1 MNGFRL
7 PGWFSG
13 IAGRGNALAAPILII
28 LLLAMMILPLP
39 AFALDLFFS
48 FNIALSVIVLLTA
61 LYTVKPLD
69 FMAFPAVLLVTTM
82 LRLALNVAS
91 TRVVLTEGHT
101 GGAAAGKVI
110 EAFGHFLIGG
120 NYTVGLVVF
129 IILTIINFTVVTKGA
144 GRIAEVGARF
154 ALDAMPGKQ
163 MAIDADLNA
172 GLIGED
178 EAKKRRAE
186 VGMEA
191 EFYGSMDGAS
201 KYVHGDAVAGI
212 LVTVIN
218 IIGGLIVGMVQ
229 HDMAFGDA
237 VTNYT
242 LLAIGDGLVAQLPS
256 LIISIAA
263 GMVVSRVASDQD
275 VGEQVVGQLFGKP
288 MVLYITGGI
297 IGGMGMIPGMPNLVF
312 LLLGSALMGGG
323 YMIEKRLKNAPP
335 QEAGTA
341 RAAGGAAGTPGAP
354 GAAGAAGAGAPAA
367 STEQE
372 EASWGDVMPVDTLG
386 LEVGYRLIPLVDK
399 GQNGELLKRIKGI
412 RKKFA
417 QEVGFLAPPVH
428 IRDNLELKP
437 TSYRITLKGVE
448 VGSGEAMNGQFLAIN
463 PGMASGTLPGLV
475 TTDPAFGL
483 PAIWIDAG
491 LKDDAQSMGYTVVD
505 AGTVIATH
513 LNHLITTHA
522 SDLLG
527 RMEVQALLDHLAKD
541 APKLVEDLVPK
552 VVSLSTLQK
561 VLQNLLTEGVHI
573 RDMRTI
579 IETLS
584 ENAGVGDPN
593 DLTALVRVALGRAI
607 VQQLFPG
614 TNELSVMTL
623 DNRLERLL
631 VQALNA
637 GGDGTGIEPG
647 LADTIVQ
654 QAANATQQQEAMGL
668 TPVLLVP
675 GPLRTL
681 LSRFLRRAL
690 PQLKVLSHSEIPET
704 KTIRVT
710 SLVGMA

>member
-1 MNGFRL
+1 MNGLRL
-7 PGWFSG
+7 PAWLTALGARG
-13 IAGRGNALAAPILII
+13 GNAMAAPILII

-39 AFALDLFFS
+39 AFLLDVFFS

-69 FMAFPAVLLVTTM
+69 FMAFPSILLVSTM
-82 LRLALNVAS
+82 LRLSLNVAS

-120 NYTVGLVVF
+120 NYTVGIVVF
-129 IILTIINFTVVTKGA
+129 VILTIINFTVVTKGA

-172 GLIGED
+172 GLIGEQD
-178 EAKKRRAE
+178 ARKRRSE
-186 VGMEA
+186 VAQEA
-191 EFYGSMDGAS
+191 EFYGAMDGAS
-201 KYVHGDAVAGI
+201 KYVRGDAVAGI
-212 LVTVIN
+212 MVTLIN
-218 IIGGLIVGMVQ
+218 VIGGLIVGMVQ

-237 VTNYT
+237 IKNYT
-242 LLAIGDGLVAQLPS
+242 LLAIGDGLVAQIPS

-263 GMVVSRVASDQD
+263 GMVVSRVASEQD
-275 VGEQVVGQLFGKP
+275 IGSQLVTQLFAKP
-288 MVLYITGGI
+288 EVLYITGGI
-297 IGGMGMIPGMPNLVF
+297 IGGMGLIPGMPNLVF
-312 LLLGSALMGGG
+312 LLLGSSLLGGA
-323 YMIEKRLKNAPP
+323 YLIEKRIKGAPLE
-335 QEAGTA
+335 EAA
-341 RAAGGAAGTPGAP
+341 RAEAS
-354 GAAGAAGAGAPAA
+354 AA
-367 STEQE
+367 SAASVAPEQE
-372 EASWGDVMPVDTLG
+372 EASWQDVMAVDTLG

-399 GQNGELLKRIKGI
+399 TQGGELLKRIKGI

-437 TSYRITLKGVE
+437 SAYRITLKGVE
-448 VGSGEAMNGQFLAIN
+448 VGTGEAINGQFLAIN
-463 PGMASGTLPGLV
+463 PGMASGILPGTV

-483 PAIWIDAG
+483 PATWIEAG
-491 LKDDAQSMGYTVVD
+491 LRDEAQSMGYTVVD

-522 SDLLG
+522 SELLG
-527 RMEVQALLDHLAKD
+527 RMEVQALLDHLAKET
-541 APKLVEDLVPK
+541 PKLVEDLVPK

-561 VLQNLLTEGVHI
+561 VLQNLLAEGVHI

-584 ENAGVGDPN
+584 EHAVQVQDAN
-593 DLTALVRVALGRAI
+593 DLTALVRIALGRAI

-631 VQALNA
+631 MQALAA

-647 LADTIVQ
+647 LADTIAQ
-654 QAANATQQQEAMGL
+654 QAANAAQQQEAMGL

-710 SLVGMA
+710 SLVGAGA

>member
-1 MNGFRL
+1 MNKFKL
-7 PGWFSG
+7 PAWLTGL
-13 IAGRGNALAAPILII
+13 AGRGGNAMAAPVLII
-28 LLLAMMILPLP
+28 LLLSMMILPLP
-39 AFALDLFFS
+39 AFLLDVFFS

-69 FMAFPAVLLVTTM
+69 FMAFPAVLLVSTM
-82 LRLALNVAS
+82 LRLSLNVAS

-129 IILTIINFTVVTKGA
+129 VILTIINFTVVTKGA

-172 GLIGED
+172 GLIGEQD
-178 EAKKRRAE
+178 ARKRRSDVAQ
-186 VGMEA
+186 EA
-191 EFYGSMDGAS
+191 EFYGAMDGAS
-201 KYVHGDAVAGI
+201 KYVRGDAVAGI
-212 LVTVIN
+212 MVTVIN
-218 IIGGLIVGMVQ
+218 VIGGLIVGMVQ

-237 VTNYT
+237 IKNYT
-242 LLAIGDGLVAQLPS
+242 LLAIGDGLVAQIPS

-263 GMVVSRVASDQD
+263 GMVVSRVASDED
-275 VGEQVVGQLFGKP
+275 VGSQVVGQLFAKP
-288 MVLYITGGI
+288 EVMYITGGI
-297 IGGMGMIPGMPNLVF
+297 IGGMGLIPGMPNLVF
-312 LLLGSALMGGG
+312 LLLGSTLLGSG
-323 YMIEKRLKNAPP
+323 YLLEKRRKNTLATA
-335 QEAGTA
+335 EGGAGGPGA
-341 RAAGGAAGTPGAP
+341 GAAGTPGAP
-354 GAAGAAGAGAPAA
+354 GAAGAATPA
-367 STEQE
+367 EQE
-372 EASWGDVMPVDTLG
+372 EASWQDVMPVDTLG

-428 IRDNLELKP
+428 IRDNLEMKP
-437 TSYRITLKGVE
+437 SAYRITLKGVE

-463 PGMASGTLPGLV
+463 PGMATGTLPGLV
-475 TTDPAFGL
+475 TVDPAFGL

-491 LKDDAQSMGYTVVD
+491 LKDEAQSMGYTVVD

-522 SDLLG
+522 SELLG

-579 IETLS
+579 IECLS
-584 ENAGVGDPN
+584 EFGGVSQDPTE
-593 DLTALVRVALGRAI
+593 LTTQVRIALGRAI

-654 QAANATQQQEAMGL
+654 QAANAAQQQEAMGL

-710 SLVGMA
+710 SLVGAA

>member
-1 MNGFRL
+1 MNSMKL
-7 PGWFSG
+7 PAWMSG
-13 IAGRGNALAAPILII
+13 MKAGGNALAAPVIII

-39 AFALDLFFS
+39 PFALDVFFS
-48 FNIALSVIVLLTA
+48 FNIALSVIVLLTS

-69 FMAFPAVLLVTTM
+69 FMAFPTILLVSTM
-82 LRLALNVAS
+82 LRLSLNVAS

-120 NYTVGLVVF
+120 NYTVGIIVF

-172 GLIGED
+172 GLIAED
-178 EAKKRRAE
+178 EARRRRTE
-186 VGMEA
+186 VAQEA
-191 EFYGSMDGAS
+191 EFYGAMDGAS
-201 KYVHGDAVAGI
+201 KYVRGDAIAGI
-212 LVTVIN
+212 MVTVIN
-218 IIGGLIVGMVQ
+218 IVGGLLVGILQ
-229 HDMAFGDA
+229 HDLPFSQALE
-237 VTNYT
+237 TYT
-242 LLAIGDGLVAQLPS
+242 LLAIGDGLVAQIPS
-256 LIISIAA
+256 LIISTAA
-263 GMVVSRVASDQD
+263 GIVVSRVASDQD
-275 VGEQVVGQLFGKP
+275 IGTQLVGQLFAKP
-288 MVLYITGGI
+288 EVLYITAAI
-297 IGGMGMIPGMPNLVF
+297 IGGMGLIPGMPNFVF
-312 LLLGSALMGGG
+312 LLLAGAL
-323 YMIEKRLKNAPP
+323 
-335 QEAGTA
+335 AGTA
-341 RAAGGAAGTPGAP
+341 YLIAKKKKAPKVEEAAAPSAAAAP
-354 GAAGAAGAGAPAA
+354 
-367 STEQE
+367 ENE
-372 EASWGDVMPVDTLG
+372 EASWQDIMPVDTLG

-399 GQNGELLKRIKGI
+399 TQGGELLKRIKGI

-437 TSYRITLKGVE
+437 SAYRITLKGVE
-448 VGSGEAMNGQFLAIN
+448 VGTGEALNGQFLAIN

-491 LKDDAQSMGYTVVD
+491 LRDEAQSMGYTVVD
-505 AGTVIATH
+505 AGTVVATH

-522 SDLLG
+522 SELLG
-527 RMEVQALLDHLAKD
+527 RAEVQALLDHLAKD

-552 VVSLSTLQK
+552 LVSLSTLQK
-561 VLQNLLTEGVHI
+561 VLQNLLVEGVHI
-573 RDMRTI
+573 RDMRSI
-579 IETLS
+579 IETLA
-584 ENAGVGDPN
+584 EYAPQTQDPN
-593 DLTALVRVALGRAI
+593 ELTAVVRVALGRAI

-631 VQALNA
+631 MQALGA
-637 GGDGTGIEPG
+637 GGDGAGIEPG
-647 LADTIVQ
+647 LADTIAQ
-654 QAANATQQQEAMGL
+654 QAGVVAQQQEQMGL

-675 GPLRTL
+675 GPLRAM

-690 PQLKVLSHSEIPET
+690 PQLKVLSHNEIPET

-710 SLVGMA
+710 SLVGAGV

>member
-1 MNGFRL
+1 MNGFRVPAWL
-7 PGWFSG
+7 QQIG
-13 IAGRGNALAAPILII
+13 ARGNALAAPILII

-48 FNIALSVIVLLTA
+48 FNIAMSVIVLLTA

-82 LRLALNVAS
+82 LRLSLNVAS

-172 GLIGED
+172 GLIGEED
-178 EAKKRRAE
+178 AKRRRSE
-186 VGMEA
+186 VSMEA
-191 EFYGSMDGAS
+191 EFYGAMDGAS
-201 KYVHGDAVAGI
+201 KYVRGDAVAGI

-218 IIGGLIVGMVQ
+218 VVGGLIVGMVQ

-237 VTNYT
+237 VKNYT
-242 LLAIGDGLVAQLPS
+242 LLAIGDGLVAQIPS

-263 GMVVSRVASDQD
+263 GMVVSRVASDKD
-275 VGEQVVGQLFGKP
+275 VGSQVVGQLFAKP
-288 MVLYITGGI
+288 EVLYITGGI
-297 IGGMGMIPGMPNLVF
+297 IGGMGLIPGMPNLVF
-312 LLLGSALMGGG
+312 LLLGSTLFGGAYLLEKRRKNMPPEELQRAGGG
-323 YMIEKRLKNAPP
+323 
-335 QEAGTA
+335 AGPA
-341 RAAGGAAGTPGAP
+341 GSPGGGGAAAATTPA
-354 GAAGAAGAGAPAA
+354 
-367 STEQE
+367 EQE
-372 EASWGDVMPVDTLG
+372 EATCQDVMPVDTLG

-399 GQNGELLKRIKGI
+399 TQNGELLKRIKGI

-437 TSYRITLKGVE
+437 SAYRITLKGVE
-448 VGSGEAMNGQFLAIN
+448 VGSGEAMNGQYLAIN

-483 PAIWIDAG
+483 PAIWIDAA

-505 AGTVIATH
+505 AGTVVATH

-522 SDLLG
+522 SELLG

-561 VLQNLLTEGVHI
+561 VLQNLLQEGVHI

-584 ENAGVGDPN
+584 EHAGSTNDPN
-593 DLTALVRVALGRAI
+593 DLTALVRVSLGRAI

-654 QAANATQQQEAMGL
+654 QAANAAQQQEAMGL

-690 PQLKVLSHSEIPET
+690 PQLKVLSHSEIPES

-710 SLVGMA
+710 SLVGAN

>member
-1 MNGFRL
+1 MNSLRMPAWMGAI
-7 PGWFSG
+7 G
-13 IAGRGNALAAPILII
+13 ARGNALAAPILII

-39 AFALDLFFS
+39 AFILDLFFS

-69 FMAFPAVLLVTTM
+69 FMAFPAILLVSTM
-82 LRLALNVAS
+82 LRLSLNVAS
-91 TRVVLTEGHT
+91 TRIVLTEGHT

-120 NYTVGLVVF
+120 NYTVGIVVF
-129 IILTIINFTVVTKGA
+129 VILTIINFTVVTKGA

-172 GLIGED
+172 GIIAEP
-178 EAKKRRAE
+178 EARKRRAE
-186 VGMEA
+186 VAQEA
-191 EFYGSMDGAS
+191 EFYGAMDGAS
-201 KYVHGDAVAGI
+201 KYVKGDAVAGI
-212 LVTVIN
+212 MVTLIN
-218 IIGGLIVGMVQ
+218 VIGGLIVGIVQ
-229 HDMAFGDA
+229 HDMAAGEA
-237 VTNYT
+237 AKTYT
-242 LLAIGDGLVAQLPS
+242 LLAIGDGLVAQIPS

-263 GMVVSRVASDQD
+263 GMVVSRVANEQD
-275 VGEQVVGQLFGKP
+275 IGGQMMGQLFAKP
-288 MVLYITGGI
+288 EVLYITGGI
-297 IGGMGMIPGMPNLVF
+297 IAGMGMIPGMPNLVF
-312 LLLGSALMGGG
+312 LLLGGVLGGSG
-323 YMIEKRLKNAPP
+323 YLLAKRAKNAP
-335 QEAGTA
+335 QREAE
-341 RAAGGAAGTPGAP
+341 AAANDA
-354 GAAGAAGAGAPAA
+354 AAGAQQAA
-367 STEQE
+367 TGETE
-372 EASWGDVMPVDTLG
+372 EATWQDIMPVDTLG

-399 GQNGELLKRIKGI
+399 AQGGELLKRIKGI

-437 TSYRITLKGVE
+437 SAYRITLKGVE
-448 VGSGEAMNGQFLAIN
+448 VGSGEAVNGQFLAIN
-463 PGMASGTLPGLV
+463 PGMASGTLPGQP

-483 PAIWIDAG
+483 PAVWIEASMRDE
-491 LKDDAQSMGYTVVD
+491 AQSLGYTVVD
-505 AGTVIATH
+505 AGTVVATH

-522 SDLLG
+522 SELLG
-527 RMEVQALLDHLAKD
+527 RLEVQALLDHLGKD
-541 APKLVEDLVPK
+541 TPKLVEDLVPK
-552 VVSLSTLQK
+552 VVSLATLQK
-561 VLQNLLTEGVHI
+561 VLQNLLIEGVHI

-584 ENAGVGDPN
+584 EHAGVQDAN
-593 DLTALVRVALGRAI
+593 DLTALVRIALGRAI

-631 VQALNA
+631 MQALGA

-647 LADTIVQ
+647 LADTIAQ
-654 QAANATQQQEAMGL
+654 QAHNAAQQQEAMGH

-675 GPLRTL
+675 GPLRVL

-690 PQLKVLSHSEIPET
+690 PNLKVLSHSEIPET

-710 SLVGMA
+710 SLVGAG

>member
-1 MNGFRL
+1 MNSLRMPAWMGAI
-7 PGWFSG
+7 G
-13 IAGRGNALAAPILII
+13 AKGNALAAPILII

-39 AFALDLFFS
+39 AFILDLFFS

-69 FMAFPAVLLVTTM
+69 FMAFPAILLVSTM
-82 LRLALNVAS
+82 LRLSLNVAS
-91 TRVVLTEGHT
+91 TRIVLTEGHT

-120 NYTVGLVVF
+120 NYTVGIVVF
-129 IILTIINFTVVTKGA
+129 VILTIINFTVVTKGA

-172 GLIGED
+172 GMIAEP
-178 EAKKRRAE
+178 EARKRRAE
-186 VGMEA
+186 VAQEA
-191 EFYGSMDGAS
+191 EFYGAMDGAS
-201 KYVHGDAVAGI
+201 KYVKGDAVAGI
-212 LVTVIN
+212 MVTLIN
-218 IIGGLIVGMVQ
+218 VIGGLIVGIVQ
-229 HDMAFGDA
+229 HDMAAGEA
-237 VTNYT
+237 AKTYT
-242 LLAIGDGLVAQLPS
+242 LLAIGDGLVAQIPS

-263 GMVVSRVASDQD
+263 GMVVSRVANEQD
-275 VGEQVVGQLFGKP
+275 IGGQMMGQLFAKP
-288 MVLYITGGI
+288 EVLYITGGI
-297 IGGMGMIPGMPNLVF
+297 IAGMGLIPGMPNLVF
-312 LLLGSALMGGG
+312 LLLGGVLGGSG
-323 YMIEKRLKNAPP
+323 YLLAKRAKNAP
-335 QEAGTA
+335 QREAE
-341 RAAGGAAGTPGAP
+341 AAANDA
-354 GAAGAAGAGAPAA
+354 AAGAQQAA
-367 STEQE
+367 SAETE
-372 EASWGDVMPVDTLG
+372 EATWQDIMPVDTLG

-399 GQNGELLKRIKGI
+399 AQGGELLKRIKGI

-437 TSYRITLKGVE
+437 SAYRITLKGVE
-448 VGSGEAMNGQFLAIN
+448 VGSGEAINGQFLAIN
-463 PGMASGTLPGLV
+463 PGMASGTLPGTP

-483 PAIWIDAG
+483 PAVWIEAG
-491 LKDDAQSMGYTVVD
+491 MRDEAQSLGYTVVD
-505 AGTVIATH
+505 AGTVVATH

-522 SDLLG
+522 SELLG
-527 RMEVQALLDHLAKD
+527 RLEVQALLDHLGKD
-541 APKLVEDLVPK
+541 TPKLVEDLVPK
-552 VVSLSTLQK
+552 VVSLATLQK
-561 VLQNLLTEGVHI
+561 VLQNLLIEGVHI

-584 ENAGVGDPN
+584 EHAGVQDAN
-593 DLTALVRVALGRAI
+593 DLTALVRIALGRAI

-631 VQALNA
+631 MQALGA

-647 LADTIVQ
+647 LADTIAQ
-654 QAANATQQQEAMGL
+654 QAHNAAQQQEAMGH

-675 GPLRTL
+675 GPLRVL

-690 PQLKVLSHSEIPET
+690 PNLKVLSHSEIPET

-710 SLVGMA
+710 SLVGAG

>member
-1 MNGFRL
+1 MNSMKL
-7 PGWFSG
+7 PGWMSG
-13 IAGRGNALAAPILII
+13 MKGGGSALAAPVIII

-39 AFALDLFFS
+39 AFVLDVFFS

-69 FMAFPAVLLVTTM
+69 FMAFPTILLVSTM
-82 LRLALNVAS
+82 LRLSLNVAS
-91 TRVVLTEGHT
+91 TRIVLTEGHT

-120 NYTVGLVVF
+120 NYTVGLIVF

-178 EAKKRRAE
+178 EARKRRLE
-186 VGMEA
+186 VGQEA
-191 EFYGSMDGAS
+191 EFYGAMDGAS
-201 KYVHGDAVAGI
+201 KYVRGDAVAGI
-212 LVTVIN
+212 MVTVIN
-218 IIGGLIVGMVQ
+218 VVGGLLVGILQ
-229 HDMAFGDA
+229 HDLAFGQA
-237 VTNYT
+237 LETYT
-242 LLAIGDGLVAQLPS
+242 LLAIGDGLVAQIPS
-256 LIISIAA
+256 LIISVAA
-263 GMVVSRVASDQD
+263 GIVVSRVASDKDIGTQLTD
-275 VGEQVVGQLFGKP
+275 QLFAKP
-288 MVLYITGGI
+288 EVLFITAAI
-297 IGGMGMIPGMPNLVF
+297 IGGLGLIPGMPNFVF
-312 LLLGSALMGGG
+312 ILLAAALAGSG
-323 YMIEKRLKNAPP
+323 YMIRKRQKAPKPVEEAAPP
-335 QEAGTA
+335 
-341 RAAGGAAGTPGAP
+341 
-354 GAAGAAGAGAPAA
+354 PAA
-367 STEQE
+367 PVESE
-372 EASWGDVMPVDTLG
+372 EASWQDILPVDTLG

-399 GQNGELLKRIKGI
+399 TQGGELLKRIKGI

-437 TSYRITLKGVE
+437 SAYRITLKGVE
-448 VGSGEAMNGQFLAIN
+448 VGSGEALSGQFLAIN

-483 PAIWIDAG
+483 PAVWIESN
-491 LKDDAQSMGYTVVD
+491 LREDAQNMGYTVVD
-505 AGTVIATH
+505 AGTVVATH

-522 SDLLG
+522 SELLG
-527 RMEVQALLDHLAKD
+527 RTEVQALLDHLAKES
-541 APKLVEDLVPK
+541 PKLVEDLVPK
-552 VVSLSTLQK
+552 LVSLSTLQK
-561 VLQNLLTEGVHI
+561 VLQNLLVEGVHI
-573 RDMRTI
+573 RDMRSV
-579 IETLS
+579 IETLAEYATQTQDPS
-584 ENAGVGDPN
+584 E
-593 DLTALVRVALGRAI
+593 LTAVVRVALGRAI

-631 VQALNA
+631 LQALGA
-637 GGDGTGIEPG
+637 GGDGAGIEPG
-647 LADTIVQ
+647 LADTIAQ
-654 QAANATQQQEAMGL
+654 QAGHAANQQEQMGL

-675 GPLRTL
+675 GPLRAM

-690 PQLKVLSHSEIPET
+690 PQLKVLSHNEIPET

-710 SLVGMA
+710 SLVGAAM

>member
-7 PGWFSG
+7 PGWLSG

-263 GMVVSRVASDQD
+263 GMVVSRVASDKD

-335 QEAGTA
+335 QEAGAA
-341 RAAGGAAGTPGAP
+341 RATGGAAGTPGA
-354 GAAGAAGAGAPAA
+354 AGAAAGGAAPAA
-367 STEQE
+367 PAEQE